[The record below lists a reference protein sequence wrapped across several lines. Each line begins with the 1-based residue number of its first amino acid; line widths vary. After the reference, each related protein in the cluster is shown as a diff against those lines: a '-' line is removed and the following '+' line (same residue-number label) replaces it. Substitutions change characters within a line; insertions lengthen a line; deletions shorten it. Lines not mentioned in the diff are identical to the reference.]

1 MSPRPSLKN
10 PSMSFGPASARRPK
24 RSRGSGSLLIR
35 RFLESCSFAV
45 IAVVFACSAVDW
57 SLSLRALR
65 ALRSIVFIFASFARF
80 AVDRRC
86 LRVLGALC
94 GRSSPDRD
102 REHVVR
108 EGRRELRE
116 GTRGRPA
123 QDGPGRA
130 VLRSVTGTLVHLI
143 LKRTDR
149 ALLVR
154 ADCGDGD
161 ERILARVR
169 DEKRTA

>member
-65 ALRSIVFIFASFARF
+65 ALRSIVVVFASFARF
-80 AVDRRC
+80 AVDWSLS
-86 LRVLGALC
+86 LRAL
-94 GRSSPDRD
+94 
-102 REHVVR
+102 
-108 EGRRELRE
+108 
-116 GTRGRPA
+116 
-123 QDGPGRA
+123 RA
-130 VLRSVTGTLVHLI
+130 LRSIVVVFACLARFAVDRHPTAIVSTLFAKDVVNCVRARVAGPR
-143 LKRTDR
+143 RTDPDV
-149 ALLVR
+149 LYC
-154 ADCGDGD
+154 DP
-161 ERILARVR
+161 
-169 DEKRTA
+169 